1 MSLITENK
9 KKDEGEEDKID
20 ESEAVKKCDVK
31 IY

>member
-1 MSLITENK
+1 MSLITEKK

-20 ESEAVKKCDVK
+20 ESETVKKCDIK